1 MADPAAGGGL
11 LRSLRR
17 LSDTALEIVQVRLAL
32 LGTELEQEKQ
42 RLFDALLRAVLGLL
56 LLALALV
63 LAVAFVLLLLQEA
76 YRLPALGV
84 LVLAFAVGAAWLLR
98 SARTGL
104 QSGPQGLFRL
114 SLGELR
120 ADRAAVS
127 GAPQAANGAT
137 PQASPGTSPGAA
149 PGTSP
154 DASPRTPARTE
165 GRSRTP

>member
-84 LVLAFAVGAAWLLR
+84 LVLAFAAGAAWFLHG
-98 SARTGL
+98 ARAAL
-104 QSGPQGLFRL
+104 QSGPGGPFAL
-114 SLGELR
+114 SLAELR
-120 ADRAAVS
+120 TDRAAAGGS
-127 GAPQAANGAT
+127 APPEPAARADGG
-137 PQASPGTSPGAA
+137 PGKA
-149 PGTSP
+149 
-154 DASPRTPARTE
+154 
-165 GRSRTP
+165 